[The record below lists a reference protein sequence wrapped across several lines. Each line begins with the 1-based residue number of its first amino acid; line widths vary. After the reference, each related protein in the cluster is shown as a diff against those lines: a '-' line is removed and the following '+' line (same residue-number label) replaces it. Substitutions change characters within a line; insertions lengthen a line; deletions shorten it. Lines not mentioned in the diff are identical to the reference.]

1 MNKTHGGNIW
11 QIAKENTLKPEDII
25 DFSSS
30 INPLGMSPK
39 AIAALKEIHK
49 IIPSYPEPSALD
61 ARQELSR
68 FHNMPVENILAGNG
82 STEFIYLIPQ
92 VFKPKKALII
102 EPAFSEYENSLEA
115 YGCKVE
121 TFKRSLVIGHW
132 SLENRFLP
140 DIEELCAMLK
150 NNYNLIYLGNP
161 ANPTG
166 ALLKKEEILKIAN
179 ECKKYGTILILDE
192 AFIDFAEEE
201 SVKKEAVELDNLI
214 VLRSMTKFF
223 AMAGLRFG
231 YLISSQKIVKNIAS
245 FQPPWSVN
253 TIASMAAIESLKDK
267 DYIEDIKK
275 WFASESEF
283 LFEELNS
290 IHGLKAYPSRAN
302 YFLVEIM
309 LEGITSKM
317 IYEMLL
323 KNSIIIRDCSSFGL
337 GERFFRTAVKSR
349 KENIFILEGLKKIF
363 ASQVHLFSA

>member
-11 QIAKENTLKPEDII
+11 QIAKENGLKPEDII

-30 INPLGMSPK
+30 INPLGMSKK
-39 AIAALKEIHK
+39 AVAALKEIHK

-68 FHNMPVENILAGNG
+68 FHNIPFKNILAGNG

-102 EPAFSEYENSLEA
+102 EPAFSEYGNSLEVC
-115 YGCKVE
+115 GCKIE
-121 TFKRSLVIGHW
+121 TFIS
-132 SLENRFLP
+132 SSENKFLP
-140 DIEELCAMLK
+140 DFEKFCSILK
-150 NNYNLIYLGNP
+150 NNYDIVYLGNP

-166 ALLKKEEILKIAN
+166 ALLKKGEILKIADA
-179 ECKKYGTILILDE
+179 CKKYSAILILDE

-201 SVKKEAVELDNLI
+201 SIKKEAAALDNLI
-214 VLRSMTKFF
+214 VIRSMTKFF
-223 AMAGLRFG
+223 AMAGIRFG
-231 YLISSQKIVKNIAS
+231 YLISSNEIVKRIAS

-253 TIASMAAIESLKDK
+253 TLASTAAIESLKDK
-267 DYIEDIKK
+267 DYIENTKK
-275 WFASESEF
+275 WFTSESEF

-302 YFLVEIM
+302 YFLVDIM
-309 LEGITSKM
+309 VEGVTSKM
-317 IYEMLL
+317 VYEMLL

-349 KENIFILEGLKKIF
+349 KENIFLLEGLKKVF
-363 ASQVHLFSA
+363 AHQVHLSYL

>member
-49 IIPSYPEPSALD
+49 IIPSYPEPSAFD

-68 FHNMPVENILAGNG
+68 FHNIPIENILAGNG

-92 VFKPKKALII
+92 IFKPKKTLII
-102 EPAFSEYENSLEA
+102 EPAFSEYRNSLEIC
-115 YGCKVE
+115 GCKVE
-121 TFKRSLVIGHW
+121 TYPLWTDFKSVPAKM
-132 SLENRFLP
+132 P
-140 DIEELCAMLK
+140 DIEKIYLMLK
-150 NNYNLIYLGNP
+150 NNYDLVYLGNP

-166 ALLKKEEILKIAN
+166 ALLKKGAILKIAD
-179 ECKKYGTILILDE
+179 ECKKYSALLMVDE

-201 SVKKEAVELDNLI
+201 SIKKEAVERDNLI
-214 VLRSMTKFF
+214 VIRSMTKFF

-253 TIASMAAIESLKDK
+253 TIASMAAIASLKDTN
-267 DYIEDIKK
+267 YIEDTKK
-275 WFASESEF
+275 WFTSESEF

-302 YFLVEIM
+302 YFLAEIM
-309 LEGITSKM
+309 IEGITSKM
-317 IYEMLL
+317 LYEMLL

-337 GERFFRTAVKSR
+337 GESFFRTAVKGR
-349 KENIFILEGLKKIF
+349 KENTILLEGLKKIL
-363 ASQVHLFSA
+363 ASQVHLFLA